1 MITTLF
7 VSTYLLL
14 DPAHWLYDF
23 MELTYM
29 SFDFKIFILV
39 VSAVGFATSYLS
51 ELFVFPRLAALIGQF
66 RIKMGRKK
74 KRKEYK
80 IVADGLKF

>member
-1 MITTLF
+1 MITALF

-14 DPAHWLYDF
+14 DPAQWLSEF

-39 VSAVGFATSYLS
+39 LSVLGFALSYLS
-51 ELFVFPRLAALIGQF
+51 ELFVFPQLAGLIG
-66 RIKMGRKK
+66 RLRAKMGKKK

-80 IVADGLKF
+80 VVLEGMKE

>member
-1 MITTLF
+1 MITALF

-14 DPAHWLYDF
+14 DPAHWLSDF
-23 MELTYM
+23 MELTFM

-39 VSAVGFATSYLS
+39 LSAIGFALSYLS
-51 ELFVFPRLAALIGQF
+51 ELFVFPQLAGLIG
-66 RIKMGRKK
+66 RVRARMGRKK

-80 IVADGLKF
+80 IVLEGMKW